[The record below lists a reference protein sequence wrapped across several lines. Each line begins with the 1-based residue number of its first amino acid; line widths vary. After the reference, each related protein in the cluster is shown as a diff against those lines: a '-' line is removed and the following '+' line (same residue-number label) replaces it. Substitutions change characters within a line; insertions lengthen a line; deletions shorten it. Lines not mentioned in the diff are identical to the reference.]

1 MQTQPSPGGPSRR
14 AVVAGLLGAA
24 LAAGCEGSDGGA
36 RETPSAGGAAPT
48 GTATGSVTTSP
59 AASGAPQRL
68 RMGVNYV
75 PSEHWWYSWT
85 NWRPSSLAA
94 DLESIASLGLDHI
107 RIMCM
112 WPEFQP
118 NQAFVSAELISRL
131 VTLLDL
137 ADDAGLDVEVT
148 VFNGAVSGF
157 LFLPSWLLDRAGDPM
172 VRDFLTDPGILDAE
186 RALLTALAKA
196 VGRHPR
202 FLGFDLSNELH
213 WAVIPTLGRVH
224 PVDGDAWHTAM
235 FAHAERVAPGKLHVS
250 GIDHHP
256 WLSGEVFSREGLA
269 TSGTATAVHTWPG
282 WTEVIQTYGPLSTPS
297 VHYSEYYVEFVKA
310 FHTDPGRR
318 VWLEET
324 GISRQWAPL
333 ADHPEW
339 AERTIRNAASCGNLL
354 G

>member
-186 RALLTALAKA
+186 RALELGILSEIVDDDAVQQTAYEVAAKLAAGPRGSHRAIRHLVHASATASLSDHLTAEAASISALGASAEGVEGVDAFLAK
-196 VGRHPR
+196 R
-202 FLGFDLSNELH
+202 
-213 WAVIPTLGRVH
+213 
-224 PVDGDAWHTAM
+224 
-235 FAHAERVAPGKLHVS
+235 APDYRGV
-250 GIDHHP
+250 
-256 WLSGEVFSREGLA
+256 R
-269 TSGTATAVHTWPG
+269 
-282 WTEVIQTYGPLSTPS
+282 
-297 VHYSEYYVEFVKA
+297 
-310 FHTDPGRR
+310 
-318 VWLEET
+318 
-324 GISRQWAPL
+324 
-333 ADHPEW
+333 
-339 AERTIRNAASCGNLL
+339 
-354 G
+354 